1 MSNKFQSPGQIR
13 KRKIK
18 LGCIALALISITL
31 AYFLPGPG
39 QLAAMALL
47 QNHESAPVTITNV
60 DEVEEESRSRRG
72 RKKVSTVIYIDYQ
85 YQVEG
90 KTYSSQKKF
99 SANDFLAFQDIS
111 EPQVWFRRG
120 EAAKAKLAGQVKS
133 EAKKT
138 PIQRALSAGL
148 IVLPVLY
155 ILNIIL
161 SFLFGR
167 EPKGY
172 LPEGF
177 YSDNSWL
184 DIEDNYLITLE
195 DQNISVVSFDKKSA
209 STIQSRYQNDAS
221 LDEIVRDVS
230 IKQSIIP
237 IKNITSIESDHFR
250 DTIYVEYK
258 LNGEEESMSLEF
270 LNATMKAHALEK
282 ISMKL
287 SSNLV
292 RNDKQYSRLGA
303 TKWRLTFAILFAI
316 LAFYY
321 ADMTIV
327 LVFSLLASLYFVK
340 SSLARLID
348 PTLRSQWVG
357 QESS

>member
-1 MSNKFQSPGQIR
+1 MSTKFQSPGQIR

-31 AYFLPGPG
+31 AYFLPGPS
-39 QLAAMALL
+39 QLEAIVL
-47 QNHESAPVTITNV
+47 QEKHESAPITITNV

-85 YQVEG
+85 YQAEG
-90 KTYSSQKKF
+90 KTYNNQKKF
-99 SANDFLAFQDIS
+99 SANDFLSFQDIS
-111 EPQVWFRRG
+111 EPQVWFHRG
-120 EAAKAKLAGQVKS
+120 KAAKAKLAGQVKS
-133 EAKKT
+133 DARKT
-138 PIQRALSAGL
+138 PIQRVFSVGM

-155 ILNIIL
+155 VSNIIL
-161 SFLFGR
+161 SFFFGR

-195 DQNISVVSFDKKSA
+195 DHNISIVSFDKKSA

-230 IKQSIIP
+230 IKRSIIP
-237 IKNITSIESDHFR
+237 IENITSIESEHFR
-250 DTIYVEYK
+250 DTIFVEYK
-258 LNGEEESMSLEF
+258 LNGEEESKRLEF
-270 LNATMKAHALEK
+270 LSATMKAHALEK

-287 SSNLV
+287 SSDLV
-292 RNDKQYSRLGA
+292 RNDKQFSRLSA

-327 LVFSLLASLYFVK
+327 LVFSVLASLYFVK